1 MTAQVDVTPV
11 RRQFVS
17 RRYRLFLINNGP
29 LLITITVFLL
39 GYLIAGQVYPTM
51 QKPQVFFNLFI
62 NNASLLIIS
71 IGMTFVVILKGIDL
85 SVASVLALT
94 SITSA
99 VLLKNGA
106 SPIVVIPLMLLMG
119 ITFGF
124 VMGCIIHYLNVESF
138 IVTLMGSFFARG
150 MGAIISNLS
159 VTINDPF
166 YRFLALTPIRIPFL
180 NAYVY
185 IYSLVAI
192 VLLLAAIYLA
202 FFTRFGRTVYAI
214 GNNEQSAML
223 MGLPVARTKVIVYA
237 FSGFCAALAGIVFSI
252 SLSSGYGY
260 YAPAMEMDAIASVVM
275 GGTLLTGGVG
285 NVIGTLFGVL
295 INGTIISILQFNGT
309 LSSWWTKIVVG
320 VLTLIFIG
328 IQSLFNVRKVETETT
343 VGEPALLKSELSG
356 QEPGSS
362 L

>member
-1 MTAQVDVTPV
+1 MTPQINASAITHDNFFDQRVKP
-11 RRQFVS
+11 
-17 RRYRLFLINNGP
+17 FLLVNGP
-29 LLITITVFLL
+29 LLITISVFLI
-39 GYLIAGQVYPTM
+39 GYLVAGSVYPAM
-51 QKPQVFFNLFI
+51 MKPQVFFNLFI

-71 IGMTFVVILKGIDL
+71 IGMTFVILLKGIDL

-94 SITSA
+94 SVASA
-99 VLLKNGA
+99 ALLKSGM
-106 SPIVVIPLMLLMG
+106 SPVVVLPLMLLMG
-119 ITFGF
+119 ITFGC
-124 VMGCIIHYLNVESF
+124 VMGCIIHYLRVEPF

-159 VTINDPF
+159 ITIDDKF
-166 YRFLALTPIRIPFL
+166 YRFLALTPVPIPFFT
-180 NAYVY
+180 NAYLY
-185 IYSLVAI
+185 IYSLVA
-192 VLLLAAIYLA
+192 LLLLLVAMYLG

-223 MGLPVARTKVIVYA
+223 MGLPVARTKIIVYS
-237 FSGFCAALAGIVFSI
+237 FGGFCSALAGIVFSI

-260 YAPAMEMDAIASVVM
+260 YAPSMEMDAIASVVM

-295 INGTIISILQFNGT
+295 INGTIVSILQFNGT

-328 IQSLFNVRKVETETT
+328 IQSLFYMRK
-343 VGEPALLKSELSG
+343 KISK
-356 QEPGSS
+356 
-362 L
+362 